1 MANVWSR
8 ANASMV
14 TRVGIEVGDVASSCL
29 EMLAV
34 IAAPQGGVI
43 TAGATE
49 AFLCSNHFRSPLF
62 SSAITPGGSGMF
74 GNPSQKMCS

>member
-14 TRVGIEVGDVASSCL
+14 TRVGFEVGDVASSCV

-34 IAAPQGGVI
+34 IAAPRGGVI

-49 AFLCSNHFRSPLF
+49 AFLCSNYFRSPFF
-62 SSAITPGGSGMF
+62 SFATP
-74 GNPSQKMCS
+74 P

>member
-14 TRVGIEVGDVASSCL
+14 TGAGFQVGDVASSCV

-34 IAAPQGGVI
+34 IAAPRGGVI
-43 TAGATE
+43 TARA
-49 AFLCSNHFRSPLF
+49 AQVFLCSDLSFL
-62 SSAITPGGSGMF
+62 
-74 GNPSQKMCS
+74 